1 VHEQESGKT
10 VMNDVQEN
18 LLARFIDDREA
29 LSEPDFHALLAAL
42 RGDAEM
48 SRLLKDL
55 LIVDDVCAQMHSIDR
70 KNFRAQVAARLRDQK
85 NGGGMKAEVLL
96 KRFSEPRLAPV
107 PRPSS
112 SLWRTVA
119 VLAACVAVAALV
131 ALAFKPS
138 EPEGTARANAPVAVL
153 KTTAPGVRV
162 RRGAVD
168 LPASGGMQ
176 MLSDDTLINPLE
188 GDVQIALAGQESTF
202 VLHAGTH
209 IHIANSPRGLRV
221 HLAQG
226 SVKAVLG
233 PQPKDRPLVI
243 VTASAEI
250 SIVGTE
256 LNVAVASNETH
267 VDVVKGSVN
276 VVRIDDGEAIRVDA
290 NYSTRVV
297 PGRELISISSQV
309 NEIAEPKKPEAA
321 PQTGENGWRK
331 IFDGKSMDGW
341 KSNKGSFAVENGCL
355 VGTAEK
361 ALDQSAVMTEEKFQ
375 DYELRYSFKIEG
387 AIYLETRNRV
397 SGAGSLDLQ
406 VKDKDSAWH
415 QCVIQ
420 LSGLSGKAIIDGTEA
435 PMELL
440 GQLPPS
446 GRIRF
451 YMQNRGPAGVAKLLL
466 KDIEVRELKAAK

>member
-1 VHEQESGKT
+1 
-10 VMNDVQEN
+10 MNDVHEN

-29 LSEPDFHALLAAL
+29 LSEPDFQALLAAL

-96 KRFSEPRLAPV
+96 KRFSEPRLAPMA
-107 PRPSS
+107 RPTST
-112 SLWRTVA
+112 LWRTVA

-176 MLSDDTLINPLE
+176 MLSDDTLINPLD

-209 IHIANSPRGLRV
+209 VHIANSPRGLRV
-221 HLAQG
+221 QLTQG
-226 SVKAVLG
+226 SVRAVLG

-243 VTASAEI
+243 MTASAEI
-250 SIVGTE
+250 TIVGTE
-256 LNVAVASNETH
+256 LNVAVESNETH

-276 VVRIDDGEAIRVDA
+276 VVRIDDGESIRVDA

-297 PGRELISISSQV
+297 PGRELFSISSQV
-309 NEIAEPKKPEAA
+309 NEASDPKKPDPA
-321 PQTGENGWRK
+321 PQTGANGWRK
-331 IFDGKSMDGW
+331 IFDGKTMDGW

-361 ALDQSAVMTEEKFQ
+361 PLDQSAVMTEEKFQ
-375 DYELRYSFKIEG
+375 DYELRYAYKVEG
-387 AIYLETRNRV
+387 SIYYENRNRV
-397 SGAGSLDLQ
+397 SGSGSLDLQ
-406 VKDKDSAWH
+406 VKDKNSDWH

-420 LSGLSGKAIIDGTEA
+420 LSGSSGKALIDGKENVLET
-435 PMELL
+435 L
-440 GQLPPS
+440 GQLMPS

-451 YMQNRGPAGVAKLLL
+451 YMQNRGPEGAGKLFL
-466 KDIEVRELKAAK
+466 KDIEVRDLKSVK